1 MVNFIALYRISR
13 HDTKKYGKK
22 DWPDRYLMR
31 KWQPFCVCAAGSQ
44 ETAERWPI
52 LTGEF
57 GLILSILVNCFGG
70 NADFSPA
77 FFQRSPAGLGNAGGK
92 PAKVAERAAVI
103 PKITPAAASLA
114 ANRFFLVE
122 NSVDIGENCGPDLR
136 AIAETLVKVPW
147 CLAAVLPAFA
157 AAAKKRPA
165 DRGENWE

>member
-1 MVNFIALYRISR
+1 MTWYMVNFIALYRIAR

-77 FFQRSPAGLGNAGGK
+77 FSQRSPAGLGNAGGK

-122 NSVDIGENCGPDLR
+122 NSVDIGENCALISGQ
-136 AIAETLVKVPW
+136 
-147 CLAAVLPAFA
+147 
-157 AAAKKRPA
+157 
-165 DRGENWE
+165 